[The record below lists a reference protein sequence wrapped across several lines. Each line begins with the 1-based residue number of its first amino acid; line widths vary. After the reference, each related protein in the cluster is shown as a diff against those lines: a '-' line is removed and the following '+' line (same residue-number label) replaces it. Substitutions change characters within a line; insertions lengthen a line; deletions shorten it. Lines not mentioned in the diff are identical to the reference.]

1 MLLKIKKIGFAAL
14 LLSIIIGMVSCS
26 EWLDINNDP
35 NKPTSESATVEL
47 RLPWIQYYFAY
58 SYAVAGVRTNAV
70 TQVITANSA
79 HDLWNDF
86 IGRYANWNP
95 NQDASITPFQH
106 WYVGAANNIPDIIAK
121 AREIGANH
129 YEAAALTI
137 KSMGYIMM
145 CDLFGEVQYT
155 QSITDDFSPGFDTGD
170 VVYEGCLADL
180 ERAIELFSQ
189 PQPSDVVALSE
200 GDTWCNGD
208 VGKWIKF
215 CYGLKARWLN
225 TLSKTDRYNPDEIL
239 DALEKA
245 LKSNVDNVK
254 MTHYN
259 AETGAN
265 SVLSSA
271 LYGPSLVWR
280 NAAFTDANRL
290 NRWYVNLLTNFK
302 GTGVRDPRA
311 SKLIPSA
318 MYNVKLSS
326 DGKFIVGYDWFEDK
340 GIYVQG
346 VESGWKINR
355 YAGGPI
361 KVLFSLAKS
370 DETVSYLNED
380 ILIYYKSVEDF
391 VNRAKEYYTE
401 SSATIVKTDDAVQ
414 ITYHPGAMFLDNP
427 NPAYVEDIKFV
438 QLSSDGLKESY
449 GVAMNDMNCYCSLS
463 YQTTSMG
470 YVQGTGTFYTRP
482 DSDTDIMT
490 YSEMCFIKAELLFRK
505 GDKAAAYLAYI
516 EGIKS
521 HFMRMNDKLRSWEIQ
536 GCCITTM
543 GVDVSFAYA
552 SMSIEEIEEYMSS
565 AAVKQN
571 PQDLTM
577 SDIMMQKLIAMGYNY
592 QNWNDM
598 RRFNYY
604 AGNIEDYGVVYTE
617 MEPPVYR
624 TQDRAIFSPDESD
637 DMFYMRRMAQC
648 YTETDYNSSE
658 TNRTIVELYGKYG
671 IESALDYKIYSI
683 PVWWDWTR

>member
-1 MLLKIKKIGFAAL
+1 MLV
-14 LLSIIIGMVSCS
+14 GMVSCIG
-26 EWLDINNDP
+26 WLDINSDP
-35 NKPTSESATVEL
+35 NRPNSESAPVEL

-58 SYAVAGVRTNAV
+58 SYAVAGVRANAV
-70 TQVITANSA
+70 TQIITANSA
-79 HDLWNDF
+79 HDLWSDF

-129 YEAAALTI
+129 YEAVALTI

-155 QSITDDFSPGFDTGD
+155 QSITEDFSPGFDTGD

-180 ERAIELFSQ
+180 DRAIELFSR
-189 PQPSDVVALSE
+189 PQPSDVVSLSQ
-200 GDTWCNGD
+200 GDAWCNGD

-239 DALEKA
+239 AAIERALD
-245 LKSNVDNVK
+245 SNVDNVK

-259 AETGAN
+259 EENGGYN
-265 SVLSSA
+265 VLSSA

-280 NAAFTDANRL
+280 NAAFVETNRL

-311 SKLIPSA
+311 SKLLPSA
-318 MYNVKLSS
+318 MYNVKLSP
-326 DGKFIVGYDWFEDK
+326 DGKFIEDYDWYEDK

-346 VESGWKINR
+346 VEDGWKINR

-361 KVLFSLAKS
+361 WALFSMAQS
-370 DETVSYLNED
+370 DVTVSYLNED
-380 ILIYYKSVEDF
+380 ILIYYESVECF
-391 VNRAKEYYTE
+391 IERAKEYYTE
-401 SSATIVKTDDAVQ
+401 SSATIVKSDDAVH

-427 NPAYVEDIKFV
+427 NPAYVEDIKYV

-449 GVAMNDMNCYCSLS
+449 GLAKNDMNCYCSLGS
-463 YQTTSMG
+463 QTSSMG

-490 YSEMCFIKAELLFRK
+490 YSEICFIKAEVLFRK
-505 GDKAAAYLAYI
+505 GDKAGALTAYT

-552 SMSIEEIEEYMSS
+552 SILREDIEEYMSS

-577 SDIMMQKLIAMGYNY
+577 SDIMMQKFIAMGYNY

-617 MEPPVYR
+617 MKPPVYR
-624 TQDRAIFSPDESD
+624 TQDRAIFSPDDSD
-637 DMFYMRRMAQC
+637 DMFYVRRMAQC

-658 TNRTIVELYGKYG
+658 TNRTVVELYGKYG